1 MGMFKMAEVAT
12 FQMSGVATF
21 QMSEVATFQMSEH
34 NDRGAS
40 VAKKTD

>member
-1 MGMFKMAEVAT
+1 MGMLKMAEVAT